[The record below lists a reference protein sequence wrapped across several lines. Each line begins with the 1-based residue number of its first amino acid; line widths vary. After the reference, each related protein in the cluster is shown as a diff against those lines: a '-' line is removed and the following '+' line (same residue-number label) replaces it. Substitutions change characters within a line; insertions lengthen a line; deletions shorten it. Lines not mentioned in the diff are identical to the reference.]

1 MMATIMDGGSGSLD
15 LEEPKVEE
23 EDCVVQTVM
32 PTTSDGGAA
41 SLVEDPFADEEED
54 NDIAASAP
62 SRHLSTSSDG
72 SSVEIGVGEE
82 VG

>member
-1 MMATIMDGGSGSLD
+1 M
-15 LEEPKVEE
+15 
-23 EDCVVQTVM
+23 QT
-32 PTTSDGGAA
+32 TEGAA
-41 SLVEDPFADEEED
+41 SLVEDPFADEEGD
-54 NDIAASAP
+54 NDIAASAAP